1 MSTKLKDANSEQNRE
16 SVSAAKRNHYN
27 HQDRSD
33 STKSIR
39 LKMPK
44 KGQNLA
50 ESILNH
56 NHLLLRSHDHR
67 RHTTIGTWQTRNNLS
82 HTVPLIEE

>member
-1 MSTKLKDANSEQNRE
+1 MSTKLKNANSEQNRE
-16 SVSAAKRNHYN
+16 SVPAAKRNHYN

-33 STKSIR
+33 SIKAIR

-50 ESILNH
+50 EK
-56 NHLLLRSHDHR
+56 HLKS
-67 RHTTIGTWQTRNNLS
+67 
-82 HTVPLIEE
+82 